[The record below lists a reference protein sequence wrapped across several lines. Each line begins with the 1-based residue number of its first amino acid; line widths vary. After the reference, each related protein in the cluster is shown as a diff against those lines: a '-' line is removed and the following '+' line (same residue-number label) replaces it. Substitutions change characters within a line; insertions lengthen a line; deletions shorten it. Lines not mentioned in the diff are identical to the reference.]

1 MVKKTNMVL
10 FDKQSK
16 KQVFSVYYHILL
28 DKESSH
34 LRSWTID
41 NVRQFGVKIVSDD
54 RLIIELVTE

>member
-1 MVKKTNMVL
+1 MVL
-10 FDKQSK
+10 FVKQSK

-34 LRSWTID
+34 LRSRNID